1 MRIVDGGE
9 VDVKNMEKAFQELN
23 FAVIKLFDVDI
34 NQLHAIIRAASE
46 LKAPSS
52 IKAIA
57 FYFAGHGGSRS
68 NKIPFVMTND
78 ESTMTVQDIVTPF
91 YPANAQHLKDMK
103 HLFFFDVCLGLELD
117 PGVRDDSSS
126 TRNVPK
132 LNFRVPSHG
141 NTLTAFANS
150 IGFKVRGDLKE
161 GGYWTRFLSK
171 NIVKDQDI
179 YLVLADT
186 WTDTVQFT
194 SERGQGVQGPSI
206 TACMGRFNLRRKFF
220 PDI

>member
-1 MRIVDGGE
+1 MTPALLENVTKTETFVFLR
-9 VDVKNMEKAFQELN
+9 ME
-23 FAVIKLFDVDI
+23 
-34 NQLHAIIRAASE
+34 
-46 LKAPSS
+46 
-52 IKAIA
+52 
-57 FYFAGHGGSRS
+57 
-68 NKIPFVMTND
+68 
-78 ESTMTVQDIVTPF
+78 
-91 YPANAQHLKDMK
+91 
-103 HLFFFDVCLGLELD
+103 
-117 PGVRDDSSS
+117 
-126 TRNVPK
+126 
-132 LNFRVPSHG
+132 

-179 YLVLADT
+179 CLVLADT